1 MEIRESQVRKWIKDQ
16 AKLAFFHLVAHK
28 LVEETHAII
37 LRYDDERVVV
47 QDESGEEI
55 YITWEALVNIEY

>member
-1 MEIRESQVRKWIKDQ
+1 MEIRESQVRKWLKDQ
-16 AKLAFFHLVAHK
+16 TKLAFFHLVADK

>member
-1 MEIRESQVRKWIKDQ
+1 MEIRESQVRKWLKDQ
-16 AKLAFFHLVAHK
+16 TKLAFFHLVAHK